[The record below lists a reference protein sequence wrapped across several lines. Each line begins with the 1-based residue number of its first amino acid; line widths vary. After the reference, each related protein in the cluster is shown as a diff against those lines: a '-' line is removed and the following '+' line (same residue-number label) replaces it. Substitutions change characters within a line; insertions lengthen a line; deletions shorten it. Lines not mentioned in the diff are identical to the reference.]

1 MFTLTSTDV
10 SDGAMATIGLID
22 NTAGCNGRNR
32 SPQLNWGPAPPG
44 TKSFVIS
51 LHDPDAPRK
60 GGWWH
65 WAVFNLP
72 TTTDGLPSGEG
83 EPSGTQLPAGAVQVI
98 NDSGARG
105 YSGPCPPQGH
115 GIHHYLITVHAL
127 SVAMLDLTADAAPQM
142 VQRAITGKVIASAK
156 LVFLFSR

>member
-1 MFTLTSTDV
+1 M
-10 SDGAMATIGLID
+10 
-22 NTAGCNGRNR
+22 
-32 SPQLNWGPAPPG
+32 
-44 TKSFVIS
+44 
-51 LHDPDAPRK
+51 
-60 GGWWH
+60 
-65 WAVFNLP
+65 FNLP
-72 TTTDGLPSGEG
+72 TTTDGLPSGAG

-115 GIHHYLITVHAL
+115 DIHHYLITVHAL

-142 VQRAITGKVIASAK
+142 VQRAMVGNVIASAK

>member
-1 MFTLTSTDV
+1 M
-10 SDGAMATIGLID
+10 
-22 NTAGCNGRNR
+22 
-32 SPQLNWGPAPPG
+32 
-44 TKSFVIS
+44 
-51 LHDPDAPRK
+51 
-60 GGWWH
+60 
-65 WAVFNLP
+65 FNLP
-72 TTTDGLPSGEG
+72 ASTDSLPSGVG
-83 EPSGTQLPAGAVQVI
+83 EPSGTQLPAGSIQVI

-142 VQRAITGKVIASAK
+142 VKRAMVGNVNASAK